1 MIDSKS
7 ACNNMDDKYG
17 SRFHIRKITRING
30 KIGKLIKRIQE
41 KDIVQCSSF
50 VVQNTKKCIKFCKF
64 FVNDL
69 FIS

>member
-1 MIDSKS
+1 
-7 ACNNMDDKYG
+7 MDDKYG
-17 SRFHIRKITRING
+17 SRFHLRKITRING
-30 KIGKLIKRIQE
+30 KIDKLIKRIQE

-50 VVQNTKKCIKFCKF
+50 VVRNMYKEVYQGLQI